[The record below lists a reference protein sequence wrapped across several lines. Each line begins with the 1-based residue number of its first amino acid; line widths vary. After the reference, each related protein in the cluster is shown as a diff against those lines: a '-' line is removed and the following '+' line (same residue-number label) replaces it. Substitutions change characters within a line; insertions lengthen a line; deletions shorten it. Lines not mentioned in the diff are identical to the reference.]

1 MQITGMLHGST
12 LLKFVGYPAAEV
24 LGPGATE
31 DEIKS
36 LISRHGSVF
45 GLQLPGFA
53 PTTGRA
59 LAPAL
64 DERVEL
70 GVGDLSRVGPVAH
83 EHGWSRHYAGPDP

>member
-24 LGPGATE
+24 LGPAATE

-45 GLQLPGFA
+45 VKPVFK
-53 PTTGRA
+53 
-59 LAPAL
+59 
-64 DERVEL
+64 
-70 GVGDLSRVGPVAH
+70 LSLIH
-83 EHGWSRHYAGPDP
+83 I